1 MNIFQKMVYRLFRV
15 VMNPYFNKHPGA
27 MIPVMFGFQDSLKKA
42 GFTDEELS
50 MLRVEFDKLK
60 EKYANKQ

>member
-1 MNIFQKMVYRLFRV
+1 
-15 VMNPYFNKHPGA
+15 MNPYFNKHPGA

-60 EKYANKQ
+60 EKYANKK